1 MNRNEYLAQLIDSK
15 VPPESQGKIDS
26 SEWWWVPVEDNW
38 RLTWLGYASFVDL
51 GVESWSFDFS
61 SSKLQ
66 LPPWVYLKLS
76 RNLKVPYYIVDNKK
90 HNMLVVFDSK
100 SAMLIKLFGDLNKWI
115 VSL

>member
-1 MNRNEYLAQLIDSK
+1 MSRNEYTKQLLSTVPDDVRAGIDT
-15 VPPESQGKIDS
+15 
-26 SEWWWVPVEDNW
+26 SEWWWLPVEDSW

-51 GVESWSFDFS
+51 GVESWNFDFS
-61 SSKLQ
+61 SIK